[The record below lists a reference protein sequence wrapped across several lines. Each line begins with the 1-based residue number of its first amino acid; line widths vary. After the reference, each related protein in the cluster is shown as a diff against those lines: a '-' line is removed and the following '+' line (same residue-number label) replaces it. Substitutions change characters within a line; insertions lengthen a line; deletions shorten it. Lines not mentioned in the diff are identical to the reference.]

1 MKRSIR
7 ILAMFLC
14 LTMLLSACSSGTT
27 GVDENSSSA
36 STGPSDA
43 STTSE
48 LSTPLKPDTI
58 TMGANSEP
66 SRLDPQNNGLIMGI
80 MIEKQI
86 YEPLI
91 DKDPETGE
99 FVPRLATEWEW
110 LDDTHLKLKLR
121 EGVTFHNGDTFDS
134 EDVMHTLDRI
144 STGASSA
151 SLYNAFDPESSTA
164 DGEYEVTIAFHY
176 PFAPALNFLTN
187 GRAYIVSKQF
197 YDENGPDGLNQNPM
211 GTGPYKFVEWVVSSH
226 VVMERNENYWGEKA
240 HIPNL
245 VVRFIVEDT
254 SRMVALETGEIDLC
268 VGLQD
273 SDITSVLA
281 GEVEHINGQLV
292 VGQQVN
298 YLGFNVLDTEY
309 FKDKRVRQAMAHAVD
324 WEEVCRVAGG
334 SLFQTAD
341 SCVAPT
347 IQYYKSIGVYEYD
360 PELAKELLAEA
371 GYPDGFSFTM
381 NISETPASVR
391 LVEGMQAYYKEVGLD
406 MVIGVV
412 DNATW
417 NDINFKGT
425 CDTSILNMTATTGDP
440 NHTLSQTIKGGTT
453 RTGEIADA
461 YYNELYQKG
470 VQEMDTSKRQ
480 AIYEEIQ
487 QYVYDEVL
495 QIPVYVAVIS
505 FGYRDY
511 VDGLICD
518 PGQQIDFARI
528 SYKS

>member
-1 MKRSIR
+1 MKRIFR
-7 ILAMFLC
+7 CLALA
-14 LTMLLSACSSGTT
+14 LSLLLLLSACAPAAEDTGSTASASAAGSSGT
-27 GVDENSSSA
+27 A
-36 STGPSDA
+36 ST
-43 STTSE
+43 
-48 LSTPLKPDTI
+48 LSTPLRPDTI

-99 FVPRLATEWEW
+99 FIPRLATEWEW
-110 LDDTHLKLKLR
+110 LDDTHLKLRLR
-121 EGVTFHNGDTFDS
+121 EGVTFHNGDTFDA

-144 STGASSA
+144 STGGSSA
-151 SLYNAFDPESSTA
+151 SLYSAFDPEASTA
-164 DGEYEVTIAFHY
+164 DGDYEVTIAFKY

-226 VVMERNENYWGEKA
+226 VVMERNDDYWGEKA
-240 HIPNL
+240 RIPNL

-273 SDITSVLA
+273 SDITSVLN

-324 WEEVCRVAGG
+324 WKEVCRVAGG
-334 SLFQTAD
+334 SLFQAAD
-341 SCVAPT
+341 SCIAPT
-347 IQYYKSIGVYEYD
+347 IEYYKSIGIYEYD
-360 PELAKELLAEA
+360 PELAKELLTEA

-381 NISETPASVR
+381 NISEAPASVR

-406 MVIGVV
+406 MVISVV

-417 NDINFKGT
+417 NDINLKGT

-453 RTGEIADA
+453 RTGEIADP
-461 YYNELYQKG
+461 YYNELYQAG
-470 VQEMDTSKRQ
+470 VQEMDTTKRQ

-487 QYVYDEVL
+487 QYMYDEVL

-505 FGYRDY
+505 YGYRDY
-511 VDGLICD
+511 VEGLICD

-528 SYKS
+528 SFQA